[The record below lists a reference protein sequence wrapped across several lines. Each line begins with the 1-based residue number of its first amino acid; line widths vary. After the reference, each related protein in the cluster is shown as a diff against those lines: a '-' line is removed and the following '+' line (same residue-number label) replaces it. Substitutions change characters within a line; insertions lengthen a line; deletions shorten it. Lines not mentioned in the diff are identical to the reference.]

1 MNRVPKA
8 TLLVI
13 HGTDEGAR
21 FEMEPGASIG
31 IGRHVSNKVHLA
43 DSEISRE
50 HARIETVDNHYQLVD
65 LSSSNGTFV
74 NGIEVQ
80 SHRLNGGDRVH
91 VGRTVLVF
99 SEQVGPTSGGAVGMI
114 DLLPIDAADPSRIV
128 EQVTASPETL
138 LGHPRVDPSLEN
150 QKTLANLQTLYRIS
164 EEVVRPSL
172 SIDQLMQRIMDMT
185 IEVLGADRG
194 CVLSAN
200 RESGDVVPQIVSSRS
215 GNPNADRMPVSMSI
229 VDYVLKNGQGVRT
242 TDARSDTRF
251 DQGQS
256 ILRAG
261 IREAMCVPLQGHS
274 ELLGVVYVDTTV
286 SSDTAVLQGV
296 EAVQFNEDQ
305 LRLLLAI
312 GRQAALALEANRY
325 QQAFVKAERLAAVGQ
340 TIATLSH
347 HIKNILQGVR
357 GGSYL
362 IDMGLQDENQD
373 MVRNGW
379 GIVERNQGKIYHL
392 VMDMLTF
399 STERQPTLEL
409 EELNRV
415 LAEICELMQARATE
429 CGVEFQYELAED
441 IPQSLFD
448 ADGMQRAILNVMTNA
463 IDAVEGESS
472 ALVVLQ
478 SHFEHESDMLVVS
491 VSDNGP
497 GIPPEQLDKIFNMF
511 ESSKGA
517 RGTGLGLAVSKKILY
532 EHGGEIL
539 VESQVGSGCRF
550 TLRWPRL
557 ESDPRLDSPTLSS

>member
-1 MNRVPKA
+1 MSKA

-13 HGTDEGAR
+13 HGADEGAR
-21 FEMEPGASIG
+21 FELEPGISIG
-31 IGRHVSNKVHLA
+31 IGRHVSNKVNLI

-50 HARIETVDNHYQLVD
+50 HARIESQGSVFELVD
-65 LSSSNGTFV
+65 LNSSNGTYV
-74 NGIEVQ
+74 NGTAVKT
-80 SHRLNGGDRVH
+80 HRLRGGDRVH
-91 VGRTVLVF
+91 VGRTVMVF
-99 SEQVGPTSGGAVGMI
+99 SEQVGPTSGGVVGMI
-114 DLLPIDAADPSRIV
+114 DLLPIDAADQSRIV
-128 EQVTASPETL
+128 EQVAPSQETM
-138 LGHPRVDPSLEN
+138 LGRSAVDPSIESR
-150 QKTLANLQTLYRIS
+150 KTLSNLQTLYRIS

-172 SIDQLMQRIMDMT
+172 PIEQLMQRILDMT
-185 IEVLGADRG
+185 IDALGADRG
-194 CVLSAN
+194 CVLSSD
-200 RESGDVVPQIVSSRS
+200 EQSGDVVPQVVSCRA
-215 GNPNADRMPVSMSI
+215 GNPATDRMPVSMSI
-229 VDYVLKNGQGVRT
+229 VEYVLEHGQGVRT

-251 DQGQS
+251 EQGQS

-261 IREAMCVPLQGHS
+261 IREAMCVPLQGHA

-286 SSDTAVLQGV
+286 SSDTAVLQGG
-296 EAVQFNEDQ
+296 ETVQFNEDQ

-362 IDMGLQDENQD
+362 IDMGLRDENQE

-399 STERQPTLEL
+399 STERQPTLEA
-409 EELNRV
+409 EDLNRV
-415 LAEICELMQARATE
+415 LGDVCELMQARSVE
-429 CGVEFQYELAED
+429 CGVDFQYELAND
-441 IPQSLFD
+441 IPESLFD
-448 ADGMQRAILNVMTNA
+448 ADGLQRAILNVTTNA
-463 IDAVEGESS
+463 IDAVEGEPD
-472 ALVVLQ
+472 ARVALQ
-478 SHFEHESDMLVVS
+478 SFYDQQTDTLLVS

-497 GIPPEQLDKIFNMF
+497 GIPADQVDKIFNMF

-517 RGTGLGLAVSKKILY
+517 RGTGLGLAVSKKILH
-532 EHGGEIL
+532 EHGGEIE
-539 VESQVGSGCRF
+539 VESQLGAGCRF

-557 ESDPRLDSPTLSS
+557 DSDPRQDAPTLSG

>member
-1 MNRVPKA
+1 MPKA

-13 HGTDEGAR
+13 HGADEGAR
-21 FEMEPGASIG
+21 FEIEPGTSVG
-31 IGRHVSNKVHLA
+31 IGRHVSNKVHLV

-50 HARIETVDNHYQLVD
+50 HARIETVDNHFQLVD
-65 LSSSNGTFV
+65 LNSSNGTFV

-80 SHRLNGGDRVH
+80 SHRLNGGDRLH
-91 VGRTVLVF
+91 VGRSVLVF

-114 DLLPIDAADPSRIV
+114 DLLPVDAGDHSRIV

-138 LGHPRVDPSLEN
+138 LGHPRVDPSLDN

-200 RESGDVVPQIVSSRS
+200 RESGDVVPQIVSCRP
-215 GNPNADRMPVSMSI
+215 GHPTADRMPVSMSI

-274 ELLGVVYVDTTV
+274 ELLGVLYVDTTV
-286 SSDTAVLQGV
+286 SSDTAVLQGGQ
-296 EAVQFNEDQ
+296 AVQFNEDQ

-312 GRQAALALEANRY
+312 GRQAAMALEANRY

-362 IDMGLQDENQD
+362 IDMGLRDENQD

-409 EELNRV
+409 EELNRM

-429 CGVEFQYELAED
+429 CGIEFRYELADD
-441 IPQSLFD
+441 IPQSMFD
-448 ADGMQRAILNVMTNA
+448 AEGMQRAILNVMTNA
-463 IDAVEGESS
+463 IDAVEGEAS

-478 SHFEHESDMLVVS
+478 SHYEQESDMLVVS

-497 GIPPEQLDKIFNMF
+497 GIPAEQLDKIFNMF

-539 VESQVGSGCRF
+539 VESQPGAGCRF